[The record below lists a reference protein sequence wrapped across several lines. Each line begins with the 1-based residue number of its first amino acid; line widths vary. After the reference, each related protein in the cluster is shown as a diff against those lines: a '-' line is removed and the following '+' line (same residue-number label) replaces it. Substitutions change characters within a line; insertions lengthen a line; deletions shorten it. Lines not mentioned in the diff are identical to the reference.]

1 MSSTIN
7 LEADHGHTSGGSCG
21 TKPAAKSSG
30 GSCGSGG
37 GCCSSK
43 SSEPGATAEGGLV
56 QLNVGLVKA
65 EKTKPVVEDLPFQPT
80 EKYPQGLLIGLD
92 VGSTTVKFVVVDP
105 ITDELLFCD
114 YQRHDTKQPEKC
126 IEMLRAIGEKFPDVP
141 RNSFR
146 IFMTGSGGASIGGRI
161 GAKFVQ
167 EVNAVSLAVEKC
179 YPDVQSVVELGG
191 QDAKIIVFKADEET
205 GKKKKIPSM
214 NDKCAGGTGAVI
226 DKINAKLKIPAEK
239 LCQMGYAGLKLH
251 PVAGKCGV
259 FAETDING
267 LQKQGVPPDELMASL
282 FESIIQQNLSVLT
295 RGHTLRPQVLLLGGP
310 NTYIQGMKDCW
321 RHNIPIIWNERKVQV
336 PDKPIEELIVVPD
349 NAQYFAALGA
359 VEFAKIELEDNPNQ
373 GVYRG
378 IEELEW
384 YVKVGRM
391 EEKKTAGGAGLYKSE
406 DELAA
411 FKGQY
416 QKEPWEPKRFA
427 AGTVVRAFVGL
438 DGGSTSTK
446 GVLLDEN
453 KEVIGKAYQLSKGN
467 PIEDTMEIFAEL
479 QKQIEGQGCTLE
491 VLGVGTTGYAKDILK
506 EVINAD
512 VGLVETVAHTQAGL
526 HFYPGT
532 DVIVDV
538 GGQDIKLIILKNG
551 QVKDFKLN
559 TQCSAGNG
567 YFLQSTAQ
575 GFGFKVEEFADI
587 AFSAKAMPSFGYG
600 CAVFMQSDI
609 VDFQRQG
616 WAPEEIMA
624 GLCDVLPK
632 NIWLYVSQ
640 IPNLAKLGTKFIL
653 QGGTQ
658 HNLAAVK
665 SQVDFIKSRFKGTG
679 VEADVRVHK
688 FCGEAGAI
696 GCAVEAHRMY
706 TENGH
711 RTSFIGLDR
720 VQSIEFRTTRN
731 ENTRCYFCKN
741 KCLRTF
747 IDVKTG
753 EEAVS
758 NQKSAVS
765 GQQSTGRGN
774 GVLVSLTTQIIKM
787 GPEAGRPTRIKH
799 GSAPS
804 EDGRQIAAS
813 AEKAGTEARPTGQ
826 QDSAGTEAHPTDE
839 QGAAKGDQQ
848 ESAKEALKKASTK
861 GKSKVPLESG
871 EQRLIIATCEKG
883 TVEDVNDMRE
893 IKKGLDA
900 VKEANPNFAEIFATQ
915 VFRPTGVAN
924 VSDPLPV
931 GWALP
936 TIFGKVGKTGKRWAV
951 PTLRGLW
958 RRRPAGEDTGETP
971 VPQEG
976 LRDAGVPTDFGK
988 VGKTGKRW
996 AVPALLKRKEI
1007 ERRIELMQNRKN
1019 VRIGMPRALNMYSM
1033 APWFM
1038 AYFEALGLAKANLIW
1053 SDYTSE
1059 EMYKEGAKRGAI
1071 DPCFPSKIGIPHV
1084 HNLLYHK
1091 HSEKQPLHY
1100 IFFPMIDSLPT
1111 YLENILDTRACPTV
1125 TTTPEAVK
1133 AAFTKESNVFKDFGI
1148 EYLDTFVNFNEPGL
1162 LARQMYLEFKD
1173 KLGLSEEENLRACRV
1188 AWDCY
1193 DEFYAEKC
1201 REARKLLD
1209 RLEANDEIGVVL
1221 LTRPYHNDPGVCHEI
1236 PDEFQKIGIPVFT
1249 MDCLPRD
1256 PDILERLFGEE
1267 VRAGEFA
1274 SALSIEDAWKNA
1286 YSENTNRKVWAAKYA
1301 ARHPNLVALE
1311 LSSFK
1316 CGHDAPI
1323 YTVVEEVVENSGT
1336 PYFCFKDIDENKPT
1350 GSIKIRI
1357 ETIAYFLSRHREKL
1371 ARQRQKMTEIEARL
1385 AEMEKQLRAGARH
1398 VPVGAT
1404 PERAESMGRDFVGE
1418 LVEHGSVVGV

>member
-1 MSSTIN
+1 MASRLLDSDKKPAT
-7 LEADHGHTSGGSCG
+7 GGSCG
-21 TKPAAKSSG
+21 TTAKHDSA
-30 GSCGSGG
+30 GSGG
-37 GCCSSK
+37 GCSSGSCGTK
-43 SSEPGATAEGGLV
+43 GGEPKDALQGFV

-65 EKTKPVVEDLPFQPT
+65 EKSKPTIEELPFVPT
-80 EKYPQGLLIGLD
+80 TRYPKGLLIGLD
-92 VGSTTVKFVVVDP
+92 VGSTTVKYVVMDP
-105 ITDELLFCD
+105 ITDQILASD

-126 IEMLRAIGEKFPDVP
+126 LEMLRTVEQNFPDVP
-141 RNSFR
+141 RNAFR
-146 IFMTGSGGASIGGRI
+146 VFMTGSGGSSIGRRI
-161 GAKFVQ
+161 GARFVQ
-167 EVNAVSLAVEKC
+167 EVNAVSLAVEKM

-191 QDAKIIVFKADEET
+191 QDAKIIIFKPDEET

-226 DKINAKLKIPAEK
+226 DKINAKLKIPAAE
-239 LCQMGYAGLKLH
+239 LCNMGYVGLKLH

-282 FESIIQQNLSVLT
+282 FESIIQQNLAVLT

-310 NTYIQGMKDCW
+310 NCYIKGMRDCW
-321 RHNIPIIWNERKVQV
+321 RHNIPIVWKERKVEV
-336 PDKPIEELIVVPD
+336 PDKPIDELIIVPD
-349 NAQYFAALGA
+349 NAQYFAAIGA
-359 VEFAKIELEDNPNQ
+359 VEFAKIELEEEPNQ
-373 GVYRG
+373 GVFRG
-378 IEELEW
+378 LSELEW
-384 YVKVGRM
+384 YINVGRL
-391 EEKKTAGGAGLYKSE
+391 EEKKAAGGRGLWKDR
-406 DELAA
+406 DELES
-411 FKGQY
+411 FKRQY
-416 QKEPWEPKRFA
+416 SKEAWSARTFA
-427 AGTVVRAFVGL
+427 PGTRVRAFVGI

-446 GVLLDEN
+446 GVLMDEEKN
-453 KEVIGKAYQLSKGN
+453 VIAKHYQLSKGN
-467 PIEDTMEIFAEL
+467 PIEDMMDIFAGL
-479 QKQIEGQGCTLE
+479 QGQIEEQGCTLE
-491 VLGVGTTGYAKDILK
+491 ILGVGTTGYAKDILK
-506 EVINAD
+506 DVIKAD
-512 VGLVETVAHTQAGL
+512 VALVETVAHTQAGL

-538 GGQDIKLIILKNG
+538 GGQDIKLIILKNN

-587 AFSAKAMPSFGYG
+587 AFSAEAMPSFGYG

-616 WAPEEIMA
+616 WAPQEIMA

-640 IPNLAKLGTKFIL
+640 IPNLAKLGTRFIL

-679 VEADVRVHK
+679 VEPDVRVHK

-696 GCAVEAHRMY
+696 GCAVEAHRLY
-706 TENGH
+706 FEAGR

-720 VQSIEFRTTRN
+720 VKQIEFRTTRN

-753 EEAVS
+753 REDESSEQSHDHEEAV
-758 NQKSAVS
+758 
-765 GQQSTGRGN
+765 
-774 GVLVSLTTQIIKM
+774 GVRVSLTSQIIKQ
-787 GPEAGRPTRIKH
+787 GPEQGRPTRIKH
-799 GSAPS
+799 G
-804 EDGRQIAAS
+804 DAAVEQS
-813 AEKAGTEARPTGQ
+813 PVSDRRDAVKSPAR
-826 QDSAGTEAHPTDE
+826 S
-839 QGAAKGDQQ
+839 
-848 ESAKEALKKASTK
+848 
-861 GKSKVPLESG
+861 KSKVPLAG
-871 EQRLIIATCEKG
+871 DEQRLIIATCEKG

-900 VKEANPNFAEIFATQ
+900 VKEKYPDFSAIFATE
-915 VFRPTGVAN
+915 VFRPTNVHCVADEKPRLSLKN
-924 VSDPLPV
+924 
-931 GWALP
+931 
-936 TIFGKVGKTGKRWAV
+936 I
-951 PTLRGLW
+951 
-958 RRRPAGEDTGETP
+958 
-971 VPQEG
+971 
-976 LRDAGVPTDFGK
+976 
-988 VGKTGKRW
+988 
-996 AVPALLKRKEI
+996 LKRKEVEHRI
-1007 ERRIELMQNRKN
+1007 GLMDRRKDI
-1019 VRIGMPRALNMYSM
+1019 RIGMVRALNMYSM

-1059 EMYKEGAKRGAI
+1059 ELYKEGAKRGAI

-1084 HNLLYHK
+1084 HNLIYHK
-1091 HSEKQPLHY
+1091 HKEKPLNY

-1111 YLENILDTRACPTV
+1111 FLEGIQDTRACPTV
-1125 TTTPEAVK
+1125 TATPEATK
-1133 AAFTKESNVFKDFGI
+1133 AAFIKESNLFADSGVEF
-1148 EYLDTFVNFNEPGL
+1148 LNTFVNFKEPGL
-1162 LARQMYLEFKD
+1162 LARQMFNEFRD
-1173 KLGLSEEENLRACRV
+1173 RLGLSEEENLRACRV
-1188 AWDCY
+1188 AWDYY
-1193 DEFYAEKC
+1193 DEFH
-1201 REARKLLD
+1201 RNLRDDARRLLD

-1236 PDEFQKIGIPVFT
+1236 PSEFQKIGIPVFT

-1256 PDILERLFGEE
+1256 PDLLERLFGEE
-1267 VRAGEFA
+1267 VRRGDFAGP
-1274 SALSIEDAWKNA
+1274 LTIEDAWKNA
-1286 YSENTNRKVWAAKYA
+1286 YSENTNRKVWAAKFA

-1323 YTVVEEVVENSGT
+1323 YTVIEEIVENSGT

-1357 ETIAYFLSRHREKL
+1357 ETIGYFLSRHREKL
-1371 ARQRQKMTEIEARL
+1371 VNRRRKVAEIEAKL
-1385 AEMEKQLRAGARH
+1385 AAMERSLRAG
-1398 VPVGAT
+1398 GAAVSLAAT
-1404 PERAESMGRDFVGE
+1404 SSVHTAG
-1418 LVEHGSVVGV
+1418 VVGV